1 VEIHASAELL
11 MIQHRYEQYKRVQP
25 LWTWLAILL
34 LAVLTLGW
42 AMMTHMAV
50 PDEPRHW
57 DFGVLPDTPG
67 ASAYSTSAPP
77 AFAPAPPQVE
87 FPPDRADR
95 RPGDR

>member
-1 VEIHASAELL
+1 
-11 MIQHRYEQYKRVQP
+11 MILHQYEQFKPVRQ

-34 LAVLTLGW
+34 LAVMTLGW

-67 ASAYSTSAPP
+67 ASAYSTSVPP
-77 AFAPAPPQVE
+77 ARAPVPPQIE
-87 FPPDRADR
+87 LPPGRTDLHQRGR
-95 RPGDR
+95 